1 MEKRRYAATEA
12 AVFCRVRE
20 RWGELS
26 NMAPSPIRVGHLVV
40 HHAEGLYQA
49 LRFPN
54 EPWLRHAILGEK
66 NPIQAKALSRANIA
80 LTRPDWERVRV
91 QAMRWVLRQKLQ
103 HPPFQRVLLETGDR
117 PIVELSYK
125 DQFWGAKP
133 EGHLLVGVNAL
144 GRLLMELRQ
153 EIRAGAVRDIPP
165 PEGSE
170 LP

>member
-1 MEKRRYAATEA
+1 
-12 AVFCRVRE
+12 
-20 RWGELS
+20 
-26 NMAPSPIRVGHLVV
+26 
-40 HHAEGLYQA
+40 
-49 LRFPN
+49 
-54 EPWLRHAILGEK
+54 
-66 NPIQAKALSRANIA
+66 
-80 LTRPDWERVRV
+80 
-91 QAMRWVLRQKLQ
+91 MRWVLRQKLQ